1 MVNNLT
7 GKFDPS
13 VKNSHLNSPDYA
25 YFLFINKTS
34 GGNRAGIFL

>member
-1 MVNNLT
+1 MANNLT
-7 GKFDPS
+7 GKVNAS
-13 VKNSHLNSPDYA
+13 IKNSQSNSPDFA